1 MKKETLNALGV
12 GAVGLSVLSVVIAV
26 VACNKAKT
34 ASIKSVESRI
44 TSEQN
49 LEVLN
54 NNVSN
59 LLKKW

>member
-1 MKKETLNALGV
+1 MKKEYLIALEV
-12 GAVGLSVLSVVIAV
+12 SAGLSVLGIIIAV

-34 ASIKSVESRI
+34 ASVKSVESRV

-49 LEVLN
+49 LEILN
-54 NNVSN
+54 NIVSN

>member
-1 MKKETLNALGV
+1 MKKEKSIALEV

-34 ASIKSVESRI
+34 ASIKSVESRV

-49 LEVLN
+49 LEILN
-54 NNVSN
+54 NIVSN